1 MAMVRFMILR
11 CTLRGVAHFASL
23 VGEVWGGECHS
34 LRSWGLCRFAAVD
47 TGKRRI
53 GAVHRLCNDD
63 KNALRVGATNNDKAK
78 RCHYYQVGNNIDI
91 LSLTF

>member
-1 MAMVRFMILR
+1 MAMVRFMVLR
-11 CTLRGVAHFASL
+11 YTLRGVAHFASL
-23 VGEVWGGECHS
+23 VGEVWGGVP
-34 LRSWGLCRFAAVD
+34 LATLVGLCRFAAVD

-78 RCHYYQVGNNIDI
+78 RMSL
-91 LSLTF
+91 LSGG